1 MSLRRPSKEQ
11 PESFEFN
18 LASLERPKLIV
29 AKYPK
34 DKQQSAVMALFILLK
49 NKIIIGYH

>member
-11 PESFEFN
+11 PVNFEFN
-18 LASLERPKLIV
+18 PTSLEVAKSII

-34 DKQQSAVMALFILLK
+34 DNSRVL
-49 NKIIIGYH
+49 